1 MFKTLTPAQ
10 EVALIKSIK
19 PNTASLQHQLGKGE
33 MIEHTGSVAVI
44 MDYSFKVCSDETYTP
59 TVSTPVKAVL
69 ALLCEQSP
77 EMAEA
82 VKTAM
87 NTALT
92 LQAQQMA
99 GNEEA
104 TAQLKALLKS
114 APKADQDVSNLLA
127 SLPKSTRKGK
137 IVQVETEV
145 QSFDV
150 ATVKQA
156 LIEQQEKA
164 IQEQQNQLNAM
175 KALLA

>member
-33 MIEHTGSVAVI
+33 MVEHSGSVAVI
-44 MDYSFKVCSDETYTP
+44 MDYSFKVCSDEEYTP
-59 TVSTPVKAVL
+59 TVHTPVKAVL
-69 ALLCEQSP
+69 AILAEQSP

-82 VKTAM
+82 VKVAM
-87 NTALT
+87 NTALE

-104 TAQLKALLKS
+104 TKQLKALLKN
-114 APKADQDVSNLLA
+114 APKADQDVSNILA
-127 SLPKSTRKGK
+127 SLPKQTRKGK
-137 IVQVETEV
+137 IMQVETEI

-156 LIEQQEKA
+156 LIEQQEKV
-164 IQEQQNQLNAM
+164 IQEKQDQLNAM